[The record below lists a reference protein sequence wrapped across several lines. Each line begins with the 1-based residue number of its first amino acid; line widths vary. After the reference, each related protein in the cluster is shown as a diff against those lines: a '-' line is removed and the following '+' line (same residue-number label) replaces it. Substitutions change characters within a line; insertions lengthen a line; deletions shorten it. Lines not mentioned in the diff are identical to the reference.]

1 MNTDFLIKLE
11 SLQNLSQLYEDNQ
24 KILQDFL
31 NYETELLN
39 INKQLRSNK
48 ENIADI
54 TIKLNSNNTSI
65 KLANTKSTNFKKTQE
80 QLRQKL
86 TEKQNE
92 FYQLLLANTKLVS
105 KLSDENNKRIR
116 NICKASLEQN
126 EYDALKRSILNT
138 NTSATHTIHNSVQ
151 YCHN

>member
-24 KILQDFL
+24 KILHDFL

-39 INKQLRSNK
+39 TNKQLKSSK
-48 ENIADI
+48 ENTLDV

-65 KLANTKSTNFKKTQE
+65 NLANIKSTNFKKTQE

-86 TEKQNE
+86 SEKQKE
-92 FYQLLLANTKLVS
+92 FYQLLLANTELLS
-105 KLSDENNKRIR
+105 KLDNINYERIR
-116 NICKASLEQN
+116 NICKTSLEET
-126 EYDALKRSILNT
+126 EYDALKRSILNA
-138 NTSATHTIHNSVQ
+138 NTSATHTIHNLV
-151 YCHN
+151 